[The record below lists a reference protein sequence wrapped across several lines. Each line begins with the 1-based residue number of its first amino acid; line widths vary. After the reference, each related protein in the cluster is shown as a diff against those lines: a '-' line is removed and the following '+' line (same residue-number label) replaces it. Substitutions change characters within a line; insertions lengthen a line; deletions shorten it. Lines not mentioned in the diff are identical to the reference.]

1 MAGQTAPVREP
12 QRRRANEEAVSFS
25 RTGGHSLFMGDVI
38 DQQNGRTADTAIE
51 AADYTED
58 ARRLLRAI
66 LPRVN
71 SLSYRDQRFIEGWQS
86 QLTGNAGRIGIC
98 RFASLSEL
106 AAKLGLI
113 APELAAERA
122 DSCRAI
128 VGQGVEG

>member
-1 MAGQTAPVREP
+1 
-12 QRRRANEEAVSFS
+12 
-25 RTGGHSLFMGDVI
+25 MGDVI

-71 SLSYRDQRFIEGWQS
+71 SLPYRDQRFIEGWKA
-86 QLTGNAGRIGIC
+86 QLAGNPGRIGIC

-106 AAKLGLI
+106 AARMGLI

>member
-1 MAGQTAPVREP
+1 MLMCDAIG
-12 QRRRANEEAVSFS
+12 
-25 RTGGHSLFMGDVI
+25 
-38 DQQNGRTADTAIE
+38 QQNEPAAGSAG
-51 AADYTED
+51 AADYSED
-58 ARRLLRAI
+58 VRRLLRAI

-71 SLSYRDQRFIEGWQS
+71 SLPWRDQRFIEGWQA
-86 QLTGNAGRIGIC
+86 QLADDPDRIGIC

-106 AAKLGLI
+106 AARMGLI